1 VRSFDCTHPNSTTK
15 QVPACEKVQDPAP
28 VGKAQSEVPAGLLES
43 TSGSWAPQ
51 IPLSTVEKLVLGS
64 LGCTGTS
71 GSHSWTPQML
81 LDVVKE
87 LRTGWG
93 PVSGLWPRAERKRAG
108 GESSGWGQCGREYLA
123 CSGRQ
128 LGLVETGKAER
139 LPVGG

>member
-1 VRSFDCTHPNSTTK
+1 M
-15 QVPACEKVQDPAP
+15 PACEKVQDPAP

-87 LRTGWG
+87 LRTEWG
-93 PVSGLWPRAERKRAG
+93 PVSGLWPRAERKKGKEERSPAG
-108 GESSGWGQCGREYLA
+108 YRGDDS
-123 CSGRQ
+123 
-128 LGLVETGKAER
+128 
-139 LPVGG
+139 P